1 MELIQ
6 AIQAIPVL
14 GPYLPY
20 VTVTITIASLLA
32 PVVPP
37 EWPVLYRIVNI
48 IASNVG
54 QARNA
59 TDPKVNR

>member
-6 AIQAIPVL
+6 SIQAVPIL
-14 GPYLPY
+14 GPYVPY
-20 VTVTITIASLLA
+20 MMIAITIASLLA

-37 EWPVLYRIVNI
+37 EWPVLYRLINI

-59 TDPKVNR
+59 SDPKVNR